1 MSPIRLTCL
10 VIVTLSAAMLAGC
23 YGSTERATDVG
34 LSAVTLHGKGTANNG
49 PVQTFFEYWPT
60 AEPSNKETTPPQP
73 WPSGASGPFSQSVA
87 ALRQGTKYTFRLC
100 GNDEGQSPVCAQTR
114 TFETQSPDSAAG
126 MGTAPPGE
134 GQGEIRV
141 TLHASS
147 GPSGQE
153 PGGTML
159 LDTVSG
165 PPAGFVGHVSCLTVT
180 GSTARLAATG
190 KPFVGST
197 VGPFTTM
204 YAKVVVGSSGERT
217 FDWTTGEL
225 SATPDCAAYDGGG
238 RVATGDFTVTD
249 SQPPEPPS

>member
-1 MSPIRLTCL
+1 MSPTRLTYL
-10 VIVTLSAAMLAGC
+10 VILTLSAVVLPGC
-23 YGSTERATDVG
+23 YGSTERAEVG
-34 LSAVTLHGKGTANNG
+34 RFAVTLNGKGVANNG
-49 PVQTFFEYWPT
+49 PALTFFEYWPT
-60 AEPSNKETTPPQP
+60 AQPSDKENTPPRF
-73 WPSGASGPFSQSVA
+73 WPSGASGPFSQTVHV
-87 ALRQGTKYTFRLC
+87 LRQGTKYTFRLC
-100 GNDEGQSPVCAQTR
+100 GNDDGQSPVCAQTR
-114 TFETQSPDSAAG
+114 TFETQRPDSAAG

-134 GQGEIRV
+134 GTGEIRV

-165 PPAGFVGHVSCLTVT
+165 TPAGFVGHVSCLKVS
-180 GSTARLAATG
+180 GNTARLAATG
-190 KPFVGST
+190 KTFIGST
-197 VGPFTTM
+197 VGPSTTM
-204 YAKVVVGSSGERT
+204 YAKVVAGFSGERT
-217 FDWTTGEL
+217 FDWNSGEL